1 MKAYRVRGVGEVVAG
16 MSWKGMDGTAY
27 VTVGGTNRSY
37 VKISPKLATASEREG
52 SVFEVDFKLDG
63 EGGMEL
69 VSPPEVADADGNRY
83 RSALVV
89 IPTGGFDFHY
99 EPRQLA
105 VNPRCGNACRIVV
118 LEPGDEIRAFPKVR
132 THAEAMSA
140 KVMALRYDGREVTFQ
155 VA

>member
-1 MKAYRVRGVGEVVAG
+1 MKAYRVRDVGSVEAALT
-16 MSWKGMDGTAY
+16 WKGMDGTAY
-27 VTVGGTNRSY
+27 VPVGGSNRSY
-37 VKISPKLATASEREG
+37 VKVSPTLATGSEREG
-52 SVFEVDFKLDG
+52 SVFEVDFTVDG

-69 VSPPEVADADGNRY
+69 VSPPEVADADGSRE

-89 IPTGGFDFHY
+89 IPTGGFDFHF

-118 LEPGDEIRAFPKVR
+118 LQPGDEIRAFPKVR
-132 THAEAMSA
+132 THREAQSA
-140 KVMALRYDGREVTFQ
+140 KMLSLRYDGREVTFQ